1 MTGSS
6 AILRPAKAPAPPPAP
21 RVFDQTSSVESAP
34 ALKERL
40 VHLHE
45 RLQGADAREILRIG
59 VQEAFK
65 GKIAV
70 VSSFGS
76 ESVVLLHLLSEIDP
90 GVPVIFLNTG
100 KLFGETLR
108 YRDRLQDVLGLLD
121 VRAIGPSLADARE
134 KDPQGNLWASNP
146 DACCNFRKVVP
157 LQRALAGF
165 EAEIT
170 GRKRFQ
176 TASRSSIS
184 PIELKGSRFVLNPL
198 WNWSLND
205 LKEHILAHNLPRH
218 PLVEDGFLSI
228 GCMPCTQ
235 RVKDEAD
242 YRSGRW
248 AGTDKDECGIHD
260 NRDGDGI

>member
-6 AILRPAKAPAPPPAP
+6 AITRPTRSAAPPPAP
-21 RVFDQTSSVESAP
+21 RIFDQSSGGESAP
-34 ALKERL
+34 GQRERL
-40 VHLHE
+40 LVLQD
-45 RLQGADAREILRIG
+45 RLRTSDARDVLR
-59 VQEAFK
+59 VAVEEEFK

-76 ESVVLLHLLSEIDP
+76 ESVVLLHLLSAIDP

-108 YRDRLQDVLGLLD
+108 YRDRLQDALGLLD
-121 VRAIGPSLADARE
+121 VRSVGPSLADARD
-134 KDPQGNLWASNP
+134 KDPQGTLWSSNP
-146 DACCNFRKVVP
+146 DACCHFRKVLP
-157 LQRALAGF
+157 LQRSLAGF
-165 EAEIT
+165 DAEIT

-184 PIELKGSRFVLNPL
+184 PVELNGNRFVLNPL
-198 WNWSLND
+198 WNWTLQD
-205 LKEHILAHNLPRH
+205 LKAHIVEHNLPRH

-235 RVKDEAD
+235 RVKDDAD

-248 AGTDKDECGIHD
+248 AGTEKDECGIHD